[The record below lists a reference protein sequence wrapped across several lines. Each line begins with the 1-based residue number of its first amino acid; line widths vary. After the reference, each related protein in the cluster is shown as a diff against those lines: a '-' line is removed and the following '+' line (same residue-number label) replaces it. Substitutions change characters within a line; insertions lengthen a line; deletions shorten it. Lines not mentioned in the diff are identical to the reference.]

1 MSFKDKFGISD
12 NLVDSIRKIREQSNV
27 QETSTQPET
36 ETIKEFDLM
45 NRSERS
51 RYPSG
56 SIASSDLM
64 RRPGMD
70 RFRQDRIRS
79 TKMAATKTSSPEDQD
94 FIAQKKNAAATPVGT
109 ITPPE
114 PPTASNEP
122 TTTTGDAVG
131 PSARSTLD
139 AIRQR
144 AQNRAQANEALDPVG
159 KEDSDVDNDGDK
171 DKTDK
176 YLLNRRK
183 VISAAIKKEEVEQVD
198 EMDKSGRPPGKEV
211 SQSQYLAIKKAED
224 EKAKQD
230 AAKMT
235 PNQRER
241 AALIKKKFGVKEEVE
256 QVDERTLP
264 KKTIH
269 IGPVAYGVHEVL
281 DLSADVTAKHP
292 GTGEDLAPGDKVTPA
307 HVEALK
313 SDGHN
318 VDVIT
323 EDNISEAR
331 FAKGQDVGKPGMMF
345 KKIAAAAAKRYGSKE
360 AGDRVAGA
368 ALKKVMSKEAAE
380 LNADNVEAAKMH
392 DCATHVFHHTFGL
405 GECLYSKH
413 AEPDENGNIAWYD
426 VMFEH
431 GIERQ
436 VDTSSF
442 RIVVSEMHG
451 NSHPKKKKRKMA
463 EAADDGVTMYP
474 GAQQTAAPEMEN
486 GEEEDDFDYE
496 GEMAK
501 SELMLVA
508 DKALKI
514 SMMLRDDSNLEAW
527 VQSKITKAAD
537 YISSVYNY
545 MQYNGSADS
554 AGVEINP
561 EMSTEE
567 VENLDEIS
575 KAYKMMLEYK
585 KKKANEEVELD
596 EARGRPADE
605 VTMMARKIQG
615 NEKAHA
621 AFKGMTKGKEI
632 PANIIPDFRK
642 RYGEKVKQVYNDH
655 FGGKSNDSAAAA
667 KPDLEETEHVMA
679 QLGKVAD
686 NSGTKKYSI
695 KHHISG
701 ETASVEPKVAQHLVS
716 KYQSMD
722 KKEKEGYV
730 ANKVISHAKDV
741 QSKVDAK
748 REELKKASS

>member
-12 NLVDSIRKIREQSNV
+12 SLIEAARQISQSQKPMKGSGGSDGTDGPSIEGPGAPEPDFLKQQKQKKEKSMMGMDSGGSDGI
-27 QETSTQPET
+27 
-36 ETIKEFDLM
+36 
-45 NRSERS
+45 SERVGS
-51 RYPSG
+51 MDEPRAQQAAGQLNKPSD
-56 SIASSDLM
+56 SFDPDEAQ
-64 RRPGMD
+64 RRRD
-70 RFRQDRIRS
+70 
-79 TKMAATKTSSPEDQD
+79 
-94 FIAQKKNAAATPVGT
+94 
-109 ITPPE
+109 
-114 PPTASNEP
+114 
-122 TTTTGDAVG
+122 
-131 PSARSTLD
+131 
-139 AIRQR
+139 
-144 AQNRAQANEALDPVG
+144 QNRANRPAGGTPVQLNRPSSFDSNRTPATSEALDPVG
-159 KEDSDVDNDGDK
+159 KEDGDVDNDGDK

-183 VISAAIKKEEVEQVD
+183 AISAAIKKEEVEQVD
-198 EMDKSGRPPGKEV
+198 E
-211 SQSQYLAIKKAED
+211 
-224 EKAKQD
+224 
-230 AAKMT
+230 
-235 PNQRER
+235 R
-241 AALIKKKFGVKEEVE
+241 A
-256 QVDERTLP
+256 LP
-264 KKTIH
+264 KKTIQ
-269 IGPVAYGVHEVL
+269 IRPAAYGMHEVL

-292 GTGEDLAPGDKVTPA
+292 GTGEDLAPGDKITPD
-307 HVEALK
+307 HVESLK
-313 SDGHN
+313 NDGHS
-318 VDVIT
+318 VDVIS
-323 EDNISEAR
+323 EDISEAR

-368 ALKKVMSKEAAE
+368 ALKKVMSKEAVE

-486 GEEEDDFDYE
+486 GEEDDFDYE

-554 AGVEINP
+554 AGVTINP

-575 KAYKMMLEYK
+575 KAYKMMLKYKKK

-615 NEKAHA
+615 NEKAHT

-655 FGGKSNDSAAAA
+655 FGGKSDDGAVAA

-686 NSGTKKYSI
+686 NSGTKKYSV

-701 ETASVEPKVAQHLVS
+701 ETVSVEPKVAQHLLS
-716 KYQSMD
+716 KYQGMD

-730 ANKVISHAKDV
+730 ANKVISHAKDI